1 LEIPAV
7 EVSVKYENGFRFS
20 AVCRG
25 YIVTTGR
32 GDDGNDKRDGM
43 WPAQLFEASIGMC
56 VGGYVAKFCREQ
68 GIAYDDMTVEL
79 SRRIKTIPSGT
90 AVPEVKISR
99 TVGIDAEIRLGAKLS
114 QEQRRG
120 ILEAA
125 DNCHITKSI
134 EDGMQIVCSLADAKT
149 DNV

>member
-1 LEIPAV
+1 V
-7 EVSVKYENGFRFS
+7 EVLVKYENGFRFS

-25 YIVTTGR
+25 YTVTTGR
-32 GDDGNDKRDGM
+32 GDDGDDKRDGM

-56 VGGYVAKFCREQ
+56 IGGYVAKFCGEQ
-68 GIAYDDMTVEL
+68 GIAYDDMTIEL
-79 SRRIKTIPSGT
+79 SRRIKTTSSGT
-90 AVPEVKISR
+90 AASGAKISR
-99 TVGIDAEIRLGAKLS
+99 TVGIDAKICLGAKLS
-114 QEQRRG
+114 QEQRQG

-134 EDGMQIVCSLADAKT
+134 EQEMQIVCSLSDAKV